1 MAAKRAAKAELRSHA
16 GDEDIAV
23 EKLTDLATGLAW
35 DALAVHLS
43 VKTAQAH
50 VVRGMR
56 KLAAAAV
63 GKGEVTQV
71 GMILVF
77 GHRNLQR
84 RI

>member
-1 MAAKRAAKAELRSHA
+1 LERETAE
-16 GDEDIAV
+16 G
-23 EKLTDLATGLAW
+23 
-35 DALAVHLS
+35 
-43 VKTAQAH
+43 H